1 MSVKDFIKKSVLEN
15 FSPYNVPQ
23 MAAALLA
30 AVLLGALIYWVYQ
43 RFYAGVLF
51 SRSFAMTLVGMSV
64 LTCMVTL
71 AISSNVVISLGMVGA
86 LSIVRFRTAVK
97 DPLDLLYLFWSITTG
112 ITAGITTGAG
122 MYLLAASAFEVMIGV
137 LALLSRWQTA
147 GRIYVAVLHYQGEKP
162 GDEIVRALGR
172 NRYAVKSKTLRGE
185 AVEMAVE
192 VCCRDDVRDVT
203 DRLQEIEGVEDVTM
217 IQYNGEYHG

>member
-97 DPLDLLYLFWSITTG
+97 DPLDLLYLFWA

-122 MYLLAASAFEVMIGV
+122 MYLLAASASAVMIGV

-162 GDEIVRALGR
+162 GDESVMPWGGTGTRSNRRRFGARRSRWRWRSAAGTMSGMLPIGCRKSRAWR
-172 NRYAVKSKTLRGE
+172 T
-185 AVEMAVE
+185 
-192 VCCRDDVRDVT
+192 
-203 DRLQEIEGVEDVTM
+203 
-217 IQYNGEYHG
+217 

>member
-97 DPLDLLYLFWSITTG
+97 DPLDLLYLFWA

-122 MYLLAASAFEVMIGV
+122 MYLLAASASAVMIGV

-147 GRIYVAVLHYQGEKP
+147 GRIYVAVLHLSL
-162 GDEIVRALGR
+162 IH
-172 NRYAVKSKTLRGE
+172 
-185 AVEMAVE
+185 
-192 VCCRDDVRDVT
+192 
-203 DRLQEIEGVEDVTM
+203 I
-217 IQYNGEYHG
+217 

>member
-30 AVLLGALIYWVYQ
+30 AVLLGVLIYWVYQ

-97 DPLDLLYLFWSITTG
+97 DPLDLLYLFWA

-122 MYLLAASAFEVMIGV
+122 MYLLAASASAVMIGV

-147 GRIYVAVLHYQGEKP
+147 GRIYVAVLHY
-162 GDEIVRALGR
+162 
-172 NRYAVKSKTLRGE
+172 
-185 AVEMAVE
+185 
-192 VCCRDDVRDVT
+192 
-203 DRLQEIEGVEDVTM
+203 
-217 IQYNGEYHG
+217 

>member
-1 MSVKDFIKKSVLEN
+1 
-15 FSPYNVPQ
+15 
-23 MAAALLA
+23 
-30 AVLLGALIYWVYQ
+30 
-43 RFYAGVLF
+43 
-51 SRSFAMTLVGMSV
+51 
-64 LTCMVTL
+64 
-71 AISSNVVISLGMVGA
+71 
-86 LSIVRFRTAVK
+86 
-97 DPLDLLYLFWSITTG
+97 
-112 ITAGITTGAG
+112 
-122 MYLLAASAFEVMIGV
+122 MYLLAASASAVMIGV

>member
-71 AISSNVVISLGMVGA
+71 AISSNVVISLGM
-86 LSIVRFRTAVK
+86 RFRTAVK
-97 DPLDLLYLFWSITTG
+97 DPLDLLYLFWA

-122 MYLLAASAFEVMIGV
+122 MYLLAASASAVMIGV

>member
-86 LSIVRFRTAVK
+86 LSIVRFRTAVTGSAVSVLGHHGGHHHRRGNVPVGRVGVCG
-97 DPLDLLYLFWSITTG
+97 DDRGPRPALPLADGRPHLCGGAALSG
-112 ITAGITTGAG
+112 RKAGG
-122 MYLLAASAFEVMIGV
+122 
-137 LALLSRWQTA
+137 
-147 GRIYVAVLHYQGEKP
+147 
-162 GDEIVRALGR
+162 
-172 NRYAVKSKTLRGE
+172 
-185 AVEMAVE
+185 
-192 VCCRDDVRDVT
+192 
-203 DRLQEIEGVEDVTM
+203 
-217 IQYNGEYHG
+217 

>member
-15 FSPYNVPQ
+15 FSPYNIPQ

-97 DPLDLLYLFWSITTG
+97 DPLDLLYLFWA

-122 MYLLAASAFEVMIGV
+122 MYLLAACGDDRGPRPALP
-137 LALLSRWQTA
+137 LADGRPHLCGGAALSGRKA
-147 GRIYVAVLHYQGEKP
+147 GG
-162 GDEIVRALGR
+162 
-172 NRYAVKSKTLRGE
+172 
-185 AVEMAVE
+185 
-192 VCCRDDVRDVT
+192 
-203 DRLQEIEGVEDVTM
+203 
-217 IQYNGEYHG
+217 

>member
-97 DPLDLLYLFWSITTG
+97 DPLDLLYLFWA

-122 MYLLAASAFEVMIGV
+122 MYLLAASASAVMIGV

-172 NRYAVKSKTLRGE
+172 NRYAVKSKTLRGR
-185 AVEMAVE
+185 
-192 VCCRDDVRDVT
+192 CCI
-203 DRLQEIEGVEDVTM
+203 LCF
-217 IQYNGEYHG
+217 IQNDKRIIQSTSSHICERGHFNQSLFLIFNKALRSHNLI

>member
-71 AISSNVVISLGMVGA
+71 AISTNVVISLGTVSYTHPRA
-86 LSIVRFRTAVK
+86 HETDSYLVCR
-97 DPLDLLYLFWSITTG
+97 LLL
-112 ITAGITTGAG
+112 
-122 MYLLAASAFEVMIGV
+122 
-137 LALLSRWQTA
+137 
-147 GRIYVAVLHYQGEKP
+147 EK
-162 GDEIVRALGR
+162 
-172 NRYAVKSKTLRGE
+172 KK
-185 AVEMAVE
+185 
-192 VCCRDDVRDVT
+192 CRPAMT
-203 DRLQEIEGVEDVTM
+203 C
-217 IQYNGEYHG
+217 

>member
-97 DPLDLLYLFWSITTG
+97 DPLDLLYLFWA

-122 MYLLAASAFEVMIGV
+122 MIGV

>member
-97 DPLDLLYLFWSITTG
+97 DPLDLLYLFWAIT
-112 ITAGITTGAG
+112 AG
-122 MYLLAASAFEVMIGV
+122 MYLLAASASAVMIGV

>member
-97 DPLDLLYLFWSITTG
+97 DPLDLLYLFWA

-122 MYLLAASAFEVMIGV
+122 MYQVGVRDETKLLGGIGV
-137 LALLSRWQTA
+137 CGDDRGPRPALPLADGRPHLCGGAALSGRKA
-147 GRIYVAVLHYQGEKP
+147 GG
-162 GDEIVRALGR
+162 
-172 NRYAVKSKTLRGE
+172 
-185 AVEMAVE
+185 
-192 VCCRDDVRDVT
+192 
-203 DRLQEIEGVEDVTM
+203 
-217 IQYNGEYHG
+217 

>member
-97 DPLDLLYLFWSITTG
+97 DPL
-112 ITAGITTGAG
+112 
-122 MYLLAASAFEVMIGV
+122 AASASAVMIGV

>member
-112 ITAGITTGAG
+112 ITAGAG
-122 MYLLAASAFEVMIGV
+122 MYALGLVTAVVMIGMIYLFSHWRGDV
-137 LALLSRWQTA
+137 PA
-147 GRIYVAVLHYQGEKP
+147 GRVGVC
-162 GDEIVRALGR
+162 GDDRGPRPALPLADGR
-172 NRYAVKSKTLRGE
+172 PHLCGGAALSGRKAG
-185 AVEMAVE
+185 
-192 VCCRDDVRDVT
+192 
-203 DRLQEIEGVEDVTM
+203 G
-217 IQYNGEYHG
+217 